1 MSLTVS
7 TNRATASKESTAELV
22 GAYLRGVVRE
32 MRKIDYMANFFDEL
46 PKRSTERK
54 VAMNYMDRKPLR
66 VQNAAEAGR
75 LIAGAEKHYK
85 AEADKASLRTKID
98 YALGATYKKIA
109 VKTILGGAALT
120 VGAVMAANG
129 AHPESVAAVAAV
141 GIGIVA
147 AGGSIVRAV
156 QGTPAYEADRKKH
169 ARDLDKYTEA
179 KEALF
184 ALKMM
189 KRQLK
194 SREKVQPNGA
204 VLSALKS
211 RQATY

>member
-7 TNRATASKESTAELV
+7 TNRAAAPKENTAELV

-32 MRKIDYMANFFDEL
+32 MRKVDYAANFFDEM

-54 VAMNYMDRKPLR
+54 VAMNYMNRKPLR
-66 VQNAAEAGR
+66 VQNTAEAGK
-75 LIAGAEKHYK
+75 LIADAEKHYK
-85 AEADKASLRTKID
+85 AEAGKASLRTKTD
-98 YALGATYKKIA
+98 YALGATYKSIA
-109 VKTILGGAALT
+109 VKAVLGGAAMT
-120 VGAVMAANG
+120 VGAVLAVHGARPETVALVAGAGMAA
-129 AHPESVAAVAAV
+129 
-141 GIGIVA
+141 VA
-147 AGGSIVRAV
+147 AGGSIIRAV
-156 QGTPAYEADRKKH
+156 QGTEAYEADRKAH

-194 SREKVQPNGA
+194 SQEKARPNGA
-204 VLSALKS
+204 VLSAMRG

>member
-7 TNRATASKESTAELV
+7 TNRAAAPKESTAELV

-32 MRKIDYMANFFDEL
+32 MRKVDYAANFFDEM
-46 PKRSTERK
+46 PKRSTEKK
-54 VAMNYMDRKPLR
+54 VAMNYMNRKPLR
-66 VQNAAEAGR
+66 VQNTAEAGK

-98 YALGATYKKIA
+98 YALGATYKKIIA
-109 VKTILGGAALT
+109 KTVLGGAAMT
-120 VGAVMAANG
+120 VGAVMAVNG
-129 AHPESVAAVAAV
+129 AHPEAVAAVAAV
-141 GIGIVA
+141 GIGVVA
-147 AGGSIVRAV
+147 AGGAIVRAV
-156 QGTPAYEADRKKH
+156 QGTEAYEADRKRH

-194 SREKVQPNGA
+194 SQEKARPNSA
-204 VLSALKS
+204 VLSAMRA
-211 RQATY
+211 RQTTY